1 MCVGVDQRRNQSS
14 PGQLALVG
22 RDVGNFQD
30 LSVESC
36 HTDVGPWRL
45 IGQQEPAKMMNPA
58 VVHVGVSG
66 ILNAENWR
74 AWLTEPF
81 KSPQKRLEF
90 ASILDNAHPNGD
102 EMEVVSTLVDN
113 IVTILGSLLQII
125 WSLLTVI
132 GSWAPLLAWI
142 GFWGLA
148 VNWVR
153 AWDIIRRGGFIGVLL
168 LMVVWVMVWAAVS
181 PGPTNL
187 FGLTVSNYP
196 GKFVWVTGLTVIAGI
211 CGSVQMSGG
220 FGRLACFASEEAEPA
235 ADAH

>member
-1 MCVGVDQRRNQSS
+1 
-14 PGQLALVG
+14 
-22 RDVGNFQD
+22 
-30 LSVESC
+30 
-36 HTDVGPWRL
+36 
-45 IGQQEPAKMMNPA
+45 
-58 VVHVGVSG
+58 
-66 ILNAENWR
+66 
-74 AWLTEPF
+74 
-81 KSPQKRLEF
+81 
-90 ASILDNAHPNGD
+90 
-102 EMEVVSTLVDN
+102 MEVVSTLVDN

-168 LMVVWVMVWAAVS
+168 LMVAWVMVWGAVS

-187 FGLTVSNYP
+187 FGLTISNYP
-196 GKFVWVTGLTVIAGI
+196 GKFVWVTALTVIAGI

-220 FGRLACFASEEAEPA
+220 FGRLASFADEEAGQA
-235 ADAH
+235 AEAH